1 MKDIDYIRKE
11 IIKIKRKLV
20 CNNIRKGLFDVCTS
34 PTNTEYPHIEFRGN
48 EYHFVVTDRGT
59 EILRKK
65 TTDVK
70 ELIFWLVEPDIFE
83 LAITWELKHRVKSQD
98 PRRVMFAKQTEFMEQ
113 ACPEYVD
120 MLKFLHQEL
129 LNKKP
134 FNK

>member
-11 IIKIKRKLV
+11 VLKIKRKLD
-20 CNNIRKGLFDVCTS
+20 CINIRTGLFNVCTS

-48 EYHFVVTDRGT
+48 EYHFVETYKGS
-59 EILRKK
+59 EIHRQK

-83 LAITWELKHRVKSQD
+83 LACTWELKHRAKYKD
-98 PRRVMFAKQTEFMEQ
+98 PRRAMFAKQTEYMEQ

-120 MLKFLHQEL
+120 RLKLLHKNL